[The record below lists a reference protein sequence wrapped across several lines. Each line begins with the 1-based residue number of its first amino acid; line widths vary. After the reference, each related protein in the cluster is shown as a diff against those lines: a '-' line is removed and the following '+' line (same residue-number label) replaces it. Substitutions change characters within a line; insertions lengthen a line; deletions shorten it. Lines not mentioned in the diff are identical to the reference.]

1 MSKEDIKQHEWTKGE
16 SGNPSGRPKGS
27 KNRSTILRELTE
39 LRVKQIDKVTGEEV
53 WVSNEYRM
61 AMAVIEKAIAKG
73 DHQALNMIYDNIYGK
88 LKDSVDMN
96 TTETVSHEFK
106 QLVSAIKFKQ

>member
-1 MSKEDIKQHEWTKGE
+1 
-16 SGNPSGRPKGS
+16 
-27 KNRSTILRELTE
+27 
-39 LRVKQIDKVTGEEV
+39 
-53 WVSNEYRM
+53 M
-61 AMAVIEKAIAKG
+61 AMAVIDKAIAKG

-96 TTETVSHEFK
+96 TTETVSHDFK